1 MLPSFSFLNSN
12 NVKEIEIAVYDDPW
26 SLCDEAREKIV
37 ERLENWSRCLE
48 DAGLNVRM
56 SKTERLQLAENL

>member
-1 MLPSFSFLNSN
+1 MTTLGLSVMKL
-12 NVKEIEIAVYDDPW
+12 
-26 SLCDEAREKIV
+26 EKII